1 MFKPLTS
8 TADKL
13 TEIFINGQPARVQS
27 GISVAAAVL
36 GQNLRYTRSTPVS
49 GAKRAPFCLMGVC
62 YDCLM
67 VIDGIPNQR
76 ACTTYVKDGM
86 HIEIQDKTG
95 CLPSTGEHTG
105 E

>member
-1 MFKPLTS
+1 MFKSLTP
-8 TADKL
+8 TTDKL
-13 TEIFINGQPARVQS
+13 TEVFINDQPARVQS

-36 GQNLRYTRSTPVS
+36 SQNLRYTRSTPVS

-67 VIDGIPNQR
+67 VIDNTPNQR

-86 HIEIQDKTG
+86 HIEIQEKTG